1 MTMSILVL
9 KRVLLADAATCAFV
23 AVIGIA
29 DAAIVAPLLGLPEN
43 IVSIAGWICLPTAIL
58 LGLLALQAQP
68 NRALLRLIVLGNL
81 GWVAA
86 SLAVVAHLGSRM
98 TGIGIAIT
106 IVQAIGV
113 LGFAILEARG
123 GKAIA
128 AAA

>member
-1 MTMSILVL
+1 MSILAL
-9 KRVLLADAATCAFV
+9 KRVLLADVVTCAFV

-29 DAAIVAPLLGLPEN
+29 DSAIVAPLLGLPEN

-68 NRALLRLIVLGNL
+68 NRVLLGLIVLGNL
-81 GWVAA
+81 GWVAV
-86 SLAVVAHLGSRM
+86 SLVVVAALSAQM
-98 TGIGIAIT
+98 TGIGIAIV
-106 IVQAIGV
+106 IAQAIGV

-123 GKAIA
+123 DKAIA

>member
-1 MTMSILVL
+1 MSILVL
-9 KRVLLADAATCAFV
+9 KRVLLADAATCTFV